1 LEMLDEAD
9 ILVVNARE
17 IGFALTSTSFQKD
30 DLDAIAAFVEAGGS
44 LLHAGWSPSLDG
56 SSMCGQFNAVLQ
68 QMRSSI
74 RFVADELEFDDPGQ
88 IHTCR
93 EAGEGTGYP
102 VYATEACPLTIEAGD
117 GDSAVLVFARA
128 ADDPVFAASWQPTWS
143 NITRKEQTDR

>member
-1 LEMLDEAD
+1 MEMLDEAD

-30 DLDAIAAFVEAGGS
+30 DLDAIAAFVEADGS
-44 LLHAGWSPSLDG
+44 LLLAGWSPSLDG
-56 SSMCGQFNAVLQ
+56 SRMCGQFNAVLQ